1 MAAGSAGPWG
11 DTWPDL
17 VTRGIAAPV
26 RVGIDNR
33 TGKVI
38 AGWPHVE
45 QSIARLFS
53 TRFHERV
60 LRRWLG
66 SFVPHLLGELATKTN
81 ILRFYTAIATAI
93 SLWEPC
99 FRVEEVRIVNV
110 DGSDGVTSVIAGRLR
125 MGHVTFRVTGVYMPR
140 GHLGDFTPEARRSIL
155 FRGTGTGNWER
166 FEL

>member
-1 MAAGSAGPWG
+1 MAESSNPWG
-11 DTWPDL
+11 DSWADMTS
-17 VTRGIAAPV
+17 RGVAAPV

-38 AGWPHVE
+38 MGWPHVE
-45 QSIARLFS
+45 QSIARLFA

-66 SFVPHLLGELATKTN
+66 SFVPHLLGELGTLQN

-93 SLWEPC
+93 ELWEPC
-99 FRVEEVRIVNV
+99 FAVEEVRLVNG
-110 DGSDGVTSVIAGRLR
+110 DGSDARTSVVAQRLR
-125 MGHVTFRVTGVYMPR
+125 LGHISFRVTGVYMPR
-140 GHLGDFTPEARRSIL
+140 GHLGDRTPESRRSIL

>member
-1 MAAGSAGPWG
+1 MAWSSNPWG
-11 DTWPDL
+11 DSSTDL
-17 VTRGIAAPV
+17 ASRGVAAPV

-38 AGWPHVE
+38 MGWPHVE
-45 QSIARLFS
+45 QSIARLFA

-66 SFVPHLLGELATKTN
+66 SFVPHLLGELGTFQN

-93 SLWEPC
+93 NLWEPC
-99 FRVEEVRIVNV
+99 FRVEQVRLINR
-110 DGSDGVTSVIAGRLR
+110 DGTDAQVGVAAQRLR
-125 MGHVTFRVTGVYMPR
+125 LGHVNFHVIGVYMPR
-140 GHLGDFTPEARRSIL
+140 GHLGDFTPESRRSIL